1 MVHYIF
7 LRFKENTLTEN
18 VINGIADKLDELE
31 KQCEGITNP
40 QIYRNIVSCNENMD
54 LMITIE
60 LRTLEDLNVYLESE
74 AHHTL
79 YEKYS
84 EIVEKYFTFDHN

>member
-18 VINGIADKLDELE
+18 VINGFADKFDQLE
-31 KQCEGITNP
+31 KHYEGITNP
-40 QIYRNIVSCNENMD
+40 QIYRNIVTRNENMD

-60 LRTLEDLNVYLESE
+60 LRNLEDLKAYLESSE
-74 AHHTL
+74 HQAL
-79 YEKYS
+79 YDDYIS
-84 EIVEKYFTFDHN
+84 IVEQYFSFDHN